1 MKITHQSHEHCFLQW
16 AFQFNST
23 FKRLIPTSE
32 RTTFHCT
39 QLLPARMR
47 SLWNFWGEW
56 NPFETLLA
64 PLTSLWSLHRAFPP
78 PGLLLG
84 ILGRGEAPT
93 NPDRC
98 ANKGRACQGEAQ
110 FCPSCGMQQNKAHST
125 MSFLSPFLVFFTL
138 CILFRHEILH
148 PVTLVAKSW
157 CHNSVN
163 KQTQMRPVG
172 QLSKGARKPCTRF
185 RTVFLKRY

>member
-98 ANKGRACQGEAQ
+98 ANKGRVCQDEAQ
-110 FCPSCGMQQNKAHST
+110 FCPSCEMQVQQNKAHST
-125 MSFLSPFLVFFTL
+125 MSFLSPFLVFFTF
-138 CILFRHEILH
+138 CIFILAWNIT
-148 PVTLVAKSW
+148 PSNTSCKELMSQFCKQANADKTSGAAVNRSKETLY
-157 CHNSVN
+157 
-163 KQTQMRPVG
+163 
-172 QLSKGARKPCTRF
+172 
-185 RTVFLKRY
+185 TV